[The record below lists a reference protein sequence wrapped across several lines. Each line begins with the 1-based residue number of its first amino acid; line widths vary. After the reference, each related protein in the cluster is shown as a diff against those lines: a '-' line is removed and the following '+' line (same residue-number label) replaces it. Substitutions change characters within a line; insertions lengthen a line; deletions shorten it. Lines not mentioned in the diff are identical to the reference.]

1 MIQRHITNLQI
12 VEITFLR
19 IIEVCNGNEQ
29 NKVRSHT
36 EGIADVTHEYQN

>member
-1 MIQRHITNLQI
+1 MVQRHIRYLQI

-19 IIEVCNGNEQ
+19 IIEVCHGNEQ

-36 EGIADVTHEYQN
+36 EGIADVTLEYQN